1 MKIITLKT
9 ITMLCMFFSYNLQ
22 ASTNWIP
29 ITVGDITIVIPY
41 IPDSIIY
48 EDSHGN
54 LYVKLTA
61 SHGGKLLKLTKSLY
75 WASSEIQQN
84 EWDELS
90 LTVSEYSISYG
101 NFLGDS
107 AQDLEI
113 IENDVEI
120 IVENRAGSYVV
131 SLPAES
137 PDDGTI
143 GSIDADDYGIRVD
156 VEVNI
161 AKLAPVNSLKN
172 GYLQHTAF
180 YTRAFL
186 LETSNVNKKRFLTEM
201 MKGYAC
207 LQASSTD
214 EEAYAQVVAGHL
226 DSKERFERYTHNNS
240 FLNQESITVNNMDCV
255 LKGTGVEPVSACLV
269 DSYVF
274 GPRNA
279 FEGNSLA
286 IFKGMN
292 MGENVKVAITIANET
307 ITTGGYSD
315 PGGSFVASIHFGQPG
330 EMFGPAVVSQ
340 RIEENTEFTHII
352 DNYNFDT
359 DGFVY
364 PQADDYIRDSTVRMT
379 FTCEPNP

>member
-9 ITMLCMFFSYNLQ
+9 ITMLCVLFSYNLQ

-29 ITVGDITIVIPY
+29 ISVGDITIIIPY
-41 IPDSIIY
+41 VPDSIIY
-48 EDSHGN
+48 EDAQGN

-107 AQDLEI
+107 AQDLKI

-143 GSIDADDYGIRVD
+143 GSIDADDNGIRDD

-255 LKGTGVEPVSACLV
+255 LKGTGVEPISGCFDQINFR
-269 DSYVF
+269 DSI
-274 GPRNA
+274 
-279 FEGNSLA
+279 NSGQFTYYKDPGLLL
-286 IFKGMN
+286 
-292 MGENVKVAITIANET
+292 GENVNLTISIENEDLINHDST
-307 ITTGGYSD
+307 FDFYYTLDGVIQHTQDDIPEGGKYEWVIENYLLENDGYLNYRIGDSKG
-315 PGGSFVASIHFGQPG
+315 GGS
-330 EMFGPAVVSQ
+330 
-340 RIEENTEFTHII
+340 
-352 DNYNFDT
+352 
-359 DGFVY
+359 VY
-364 PQADDYIRDSTVRMT
+364 VLTIS
-379 FTCEPNP
+379 CESNQ